1 MPGNG
6 EDKNVNKAEIHQQK
20 DLAGRPLRAALVWG
34 LPVAL
39 LFLASPLAAFWKTI
53 VWTTAIGW
61 MGAACLVNASRCGR
75 RHCFIT
81 GPFFLLIA
89 LLAALHGSGAAPLGP
104 NGWRWLGAALLGG
117 GAALI
122 FLPDWIWGKYTGRK

>member
-1 MPGNG
+1 M
-6 EDKNVNKAEIHQQK
+6 NKAETHQQK

-61 MGAACLVNASRCGR
+61 MGAACLVNASR
-75 RHCFIT
+75 
-81 GPFFLLIA
+81 
-89 LLAALHGSGAAPLGP
+89 
-104 NGWRWLGAALLGG
+104 
-117 GAALI
+117 
-122 FLPDWIWGKYTGRK
+122 